1 MSALQYLNDIDIIS
15 NLEDYVL
22 SAYLRKRQKDL
33 EDSRSFHKEN
43 FQKNNDV
50 NKGNHY
56 LISDTITYI
65 KRCYIFTDQ
74 GLSWQSI
81 SVGERIKTYNHI
93 IKYFI

>member
-1 MSALQYLNDIDIIS
+1 MSYLDFLENHDL
-15 NLEDYVL
+15 NLLLEDYVL
-22 SAYLRKRQKDL
+22 SAYLKKRQKDL
-33 EDSRSFHKEN
+33 EDSRSFHEEN
-43 FQKNNDV
+43 FQKNNDK

-81 SVGERIKTYNHI
+81 SVGERIKTYNYI
-93 IKYFI
+93 VKYFI